1 MSKQIFSFQI
11 NLNELKKNKK
21 INREKMEKE
30 NNFELELFGLELKIN
45 NNYVNCR

>member
-21 INREKMEKE
+21 INREKMENVE
-30 NNFELELFGLELKIN
+30 NIKRKQF
-45 NNYVNCR
+45 